1 MRLVVMLSSLEAP
14 SSSSAIKSGVPGT
27 AIATKFITTVRARDA
42 VLPTASVAVAV
53 NVSGVIDP
61 IAVQSSLVMTYDQP
75 VPETVALL
83 VKPANASDTVVPAS
97 TVPTTVTPSS
107 SSFSAL
113 VTLSLP
119 ATAVI
124 ETLGGVVSIR
134 HVLLT
139 DSIDVLP
146 AASVAVAV
154 IAWSPSSS
162 VGTTSDHAPLASAF
176 AVPSWVAGV
185 LLLSMSATD
194 ALASAVPLTIGVA
207 LFVAI
212 GEVPVTT
219 GASGASVSIV
229 SVNVALA
236 VLPFPAASL
245 NAPAAIETEP
255 LNALL
260 PFVGVKSAEYV
271 VPEPVKPLIKP
282 PETVMSVLM
291 KLLDDSLSSM
301 ESVAVCP
308 TLNVER
314 EIVSATVGT
323 T

>member
-1 MRLVVMLSSLEAP
+1 MLSSLEAP

-107 SSFSAL
+107 FSAL

-176 AVPSWVAGV
+176 AAPSWVAGV